1 MQCEERSMP
10 LNDGVKRI
18 FFSTKGKNRDE
29 VPQVLIDFLGYLN
42 DSTDSYVEQNS
53 NEKVKEIHER
63 IVELKKNR
71 DVEKRYMHY
80 LSVEKIIEEKENALK
95 KAEETLKEV
104 EKKVDEAEKKADEAE
119 KKADEA
125 EKKADEAEKKAD
137 EATKKAQEIIKEMLS
152 DSIAELGT
160 VSEITKERIK
170 KETDIN
176 ILNAM
181 RKLAVK
187 SDSMEQFEKEIAN
200 LK

>member
-1 MQCEERSMP
+1 
-10 LNDGVKRI
+10 
-18 FFSTKGKNRDE
+18 
-29 VPQVLIDFLGYLN
+29 
-42 DSTDSYVEQNS
+42 
-53 NEKVKEIHER
+53 
-63 IVELKKNR
+63 
-71 DVEKRYMHY
+71 MHY

-95 KAEETLKEV
+95 KAEETLKEA
-104 EKKVDEAEKKADEAE
+104 EKKVDEAE

-137 EATKKAQEIIKEMLS
+137 EATKKAQEIIREMLS